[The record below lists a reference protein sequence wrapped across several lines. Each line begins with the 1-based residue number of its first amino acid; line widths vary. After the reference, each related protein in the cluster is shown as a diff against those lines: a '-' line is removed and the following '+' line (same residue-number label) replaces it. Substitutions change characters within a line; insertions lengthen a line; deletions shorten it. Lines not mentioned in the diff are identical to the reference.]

1 MRKKK
6 VMKKKEELRG
16 EHLTIIEPNRSWFRV
31 PWREL
36 VRYKDLIFLM
46 VRRDFVSI
54 YKQTV
59 MGPLAYVIQPIL
71 NTLVFTI
78 IFGHIAKISTDGLP
92 EPLFYLC
99 GSLGWGYFAGCM
111 SGTSNTFTSNA
122 GIFGKVYFP
131 RLAIPISR
139 VISGLVG
146 YTIQFI
152 TFICFWLYYK
162 FFVTGVDFQI
172 TSAIVLLPF
181 LLLISAMAGMGTGLW
196 FSSLT
201 AKYRDFGHIQGFIT
215 RAWMYGTPVIYPLSI
230 VPEKWRWVAAL
241 NPITGVVETFRYAF
255 FGVASVQPYYIAMS
269 ITVSAVLL
277 FTGVLMFSITE
288 RSFIDTV

>member
-1 MRKKK
+1 
-6 VMKKKEELRG
+6 MKNEKEESRG
-16 EHLTIIEPNRSWFRV
+16 EHLTIIEPNQSWFRV

-36 VRYKDLIFLM
+36 IRYKDLILLM

-59 MGPLAYVIQPIL
+59 MGPLVYVIQPIL
-71 NTLVFTI
+71 NTLVFTV
-78 IFGHIAKISTDGLP
+78 IFGHLAKISTDGLP
-92 EPLFYLC
+92 KLLFYLC

-111 SGTSNTFTSNA
+111 SGTSNIFTSNA

-146 YTIQFI
+146 YTIQFV

-162 FFVTGVDFQI
+162 SFVAGVEFNI
-172 TSAIVLLPF
+172 TIAVLLIPF
-181 LLLISAMAGMGTGLW
+181 LLLINATAGMGVGLW

-215 RAWMYGTPVIYPLSI
+215 RAWMYGTPVICPLSL

-255 FGVASVQPYYIAMS
+255 FGVATVQPYYILISVA
-269 ITVSAVLL
+269 VSVVLL
-277 FTGVLMFSITE
+277 FTGILMFSRTE
-288 RSFIDTV
+288 RTFIDTV